1 MAVLVFLSASA
12 RARVIAA
19 YGLVDLDRSV
29 GLLLGVGGEVA
40 AASLHPAHVSARLLD
55 GTLRT
60 LLCGLAER
68 HECLEE
74 E

>member
-40 AASLHPAHVSARLLD
+40 AARLHPAHVSARLD

-68 HECLEE
+68 HECLEKE
-74 E
+74 